1 MLLNEIL
8 IILITSAASLIVSTV
23 NMVITNR
30 NKQRM
35 QYIESKASED
45 KAIREQISINAEAS
59 RVLLHQALLQ
69 ECRRAIAQGYI
80 SYNDFAN
87 INYMYDAYKALH
99 GNGVIAHLYKQVKE
113 LPNREE

>member
-1 MLLNEIL
+1 MLLNEVL
-8 IILITSAASLIVSTV
+8 IILITSAASFIVSTV
-23 NMVITNR
+23 NMIITNR

-35 QYIESKASED
+35 QCIESKASED

-59 RVLLHQALLQ
+59 RVLLHHALMQ
-69 ECRRAIAQGYI
+69 ECRNAIAQRCI

-99 GNGVIAHLYKQVKE
+99 GNGVIAHLYAQAKE
-113 LPNREE
+113 LPNRED